1 MAMGPLTIGRP
12 TEAKINSTSND
23 SNGRNQLKGVTA
35 LRLLP
40 LTSAVVQMLLTM
52 TTGHYHLITWNRRKL
67 AEMQTLQAM
76 PSNQDQKLVIMF
88 KYGITSS
95 HYRGVSLKPY

>member
-23 SNGRNQLKGVTA
+23 SNGRTTKGVTA
-35 LRLLP
+35 LRSLP
-40 LTSAVVQMLLTM
+40 LISAVVQMLLTM
-52 TTGHYHLITWNRRKL
+52 TTRHYHLIAWNRRKL
-67 AEMQTLQAM
+67 AEMRTLQAM

-95 HYRGVSLKPY
+95 HYKGVSLKPY

>member
-23 SNGRNQLKGVTA
+23 SNGRTTKGVTA

-52 TTGHYHLITWNRRKL
+52 TTGHYHFDNVESTKVSRN
-67 AEMQTLQAM
+67 A
-76 PSNQDQKLVIMF
+76 DV
-88 KYGITSS
+88 TSYAVES
-95 HYRGVSLKPY
+95 GSRS